1 MSTSLLIAIAI
12 VTAFSALAALTFSRW
27 LEQRRLERLRQAVM
41 HSDNMN
47 KACLYGEELSKWLS
61 PEALQFIARVIQ
73 YHQEQI
79 QLLGI
84 PPNARTNRAAA
95 MAEEWQNNPPPP
107 LSYPMPKDL
116 KKAQALRQSV
126 VSLLELVKEA
136 YGHQIVETNIAR
148 QVIKE
153 GRMLNTRI
161 CIGVYQARA
170 QNALKQ
176 NSPNQAI
183 HFLKRAEDA
192 LRALGELPHDLQE
205 LMSALSEEI
214 TNLEQQRYE
223 THTSSRLSAET
234 EELAEADE
242 AWKKKNYD

>member
-1 MSTSLLIAIAI
+1 MSTSLLIAITI
-12 VTAFSALAALTFSRW
+12 VTAFAALAALTFNRW
-27 LEQRRLERLRQAVM
+27 LEQRRLERLRQAVL

-73 YHQEQI
+73 YHQKQI

-84 PPNARTNRAAA
+84 PPNARTKRAAA
-95 MAEEWQNNPPPP
+95 MAEEWQNTPPPP
-107 LSYPMPKDL
+107 LHHPMPKDL
-116 KKAQALRQSV
+116 KKAQALRQSII
-126 VSLLELVKEA
+126 SLLELVKEA
-136 YGHQIVETNIAR
+136 YANRIVETDLAR

-176 NSPNQAI
+176 NNTNQAI
-183 HFLKRAEDA
+183 HFLKRAETA
-192 LRALGELPHDLQE
+192 LQTLGELPHDLQE
-205 LMSALSEEI
+205 LMNALSEEI
-214 TNLEQQRYE
+214 TNLEQLRHE
-223 THTSSRLSAET
+223 AHTSSRLSEEA

>member
-12 VTAFSALAALTFSRW
+12 VTAFAALAALTFSRW
-27 LEQRRLERLRQAVM
+27 LEQRRLERLRQAVQ

-107 LSYPMPKDL
+107 LNHPMPKDL

-136 YGHQIVETNIAR
+136 YGQQIVETNIAR

-170 QNALKQ
+170 QNALK
-176 NSPNQAI
+176 AI

-205 LMSALSEEI
+205 LMNALSGEI